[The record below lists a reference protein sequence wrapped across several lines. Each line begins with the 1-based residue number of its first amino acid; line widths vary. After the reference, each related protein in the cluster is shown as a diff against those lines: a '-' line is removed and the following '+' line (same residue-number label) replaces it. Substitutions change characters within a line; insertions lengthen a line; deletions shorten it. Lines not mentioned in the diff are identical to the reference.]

1 MLIREIFD
9 TKIEETID
17 PVIRVAERQDEHKLA
32 AEIGSY
38 VVTPTI
44 EKYIDDFP
52 EHYTDTFRTPTT
64 EIGVW
69 ISGYFGS
76 GKSHL
81 AKIAAL
87 LAENRVLDGV
97 SAAKRFEARVPAA
110 VPHRAAIV
118 RHLGSLH
125 QCDSRVLAFNIN
137 TISDSR
143 KTPLPQ
149 LLLSQF
155 YQAKGYSSNF
165 LYARVIEAE
174 LDKRG
179 KLAELHAA
187 TERLAKKPWAD
198 IQKNLTFFANAL
210 YQAACEVAGDA
221 FKTPEDVRRAIT
233 EAGQGEQYNVQFLIR
248 TLLEEVETRQKQ
260 TGKPCRLIF
269 VLDESGQWI
278 EDSQER
284 LSALQALVEEAA
296 DKGQGKLWIFVTTHE
311 DMGAIYQN
319 ARALKGDMKKIEGRF
334 RFKWNLTTENIE
346 LVLEDRIFK
355 KNAAGAA
362 DVSRV
367 YNDNPGV
374 LRDLGQLSKV
384 DQQLPECSEERFQTF
399 YPFFPYQV
407 HLVPEIIKSLR
418 SAGGRG
424 EQLSGST
431 RTLLAVTQDILRSGR
446 RRYLDKTVG
455 EVVSFDEVY
464 NNLAFGGEV
473 SPDVRR
479 ELSRIDTDVFDA
491 TPLTRRAAEV
501 LFLIREIA
509 YVPRSLDNISRLL
522 VEHTTEDLATVRGR
536 VEPELQK
543 LIKARFVAKIGE
555 DYEFLTGERRTFED
569 EVAQT
574 AAGYKRQDLDAG
586 LAKFIAKEGLE
597 FSSVAF
603 KGTEFPVRLS
613 FDGSPITRDG
623 DIQVRVSSPL
633 AALGA
638 VKLSDLEDQSSRPD
652 EQQTLFVLCDRIT
665 HFDDQLKYY
674 LAMREVIDAWKGDTH
689 KSADA
694 RNLAVDRESVDLEKL
709 RRKISEGIADGLK
722 RSHVVFRGSAR
733 AIAPKAGQ
741 TPAEAL
747 RVELAVFWPTLYP
760 KFDKV
765 PVRIV
770 NEQRAIVDVLKGA
783 KDLPSDVRELKLLD
797 KAGQLDPT
805 SPLLDTLR
813 VYLSARQSK
822 KERTLGR
829 DVIDEFSK
837 PPYGWDPSAVR
848 VGVAALL
855 RAGALRVLVNKKPF
869 TNPAD
874 SELQDALRVSRNF
887 DKVELVLE
895 EMDIDPDVLT
905 EIRTLVIKLTGR
917 RKIDETPAAVSAE
930 MEIFATELL
939 AKAEKVA
946 LWAEPAELPLSTEF
960 VEGREVFEKI
970 IALTNPVH
978 RVGEISTTK
987 DKLEGYTTAIRSFD
1001 TFVEKSKKPFTDMRQ
1016 FAATLR
1022 ALDYRLPSGGECA
1035 AFLGHW
1041 KSAIEAAN
1049 VTAPEAWKNLVNS
1062 RAVADHEL
1070 LKLQTEWKTD
1080 AKTKVQDALTGLPQ
1094 SLADAGLPAAEVQ
1107 ETLST
1112 PLQSFLAA
1120 LESEREPARVAALP
1134 DRATRLVNE
1143 LEAAIAREVTQRAP
1157 KPHPPEPGDPEP
1169 KPAKPVKRVRV
1180 VDVVKSV
1187 RIHDEAQWNVIR
1199 DRLDTTVKQE
1209 LEKGNEV
1216 DLL

>member
-1 MLIREIFD
+1 MLIRDIFD

-17 PVIRVAERQDEHKLA
+17 PVIRVAERQDEQKLA

-44 EKYIDDFP
+44 EKYIDDFL
-52 EHYTDTFRTPTT
+52 EHYTDTFRKPTT

-81 AKIAAL
+81 AKIVAL
-87 LAENRVLDGV
+87 LAENRLLNGV
-97 SAAKRFEARVPAA
+97 SAGKRFEARVPADA
-110 VPHRAAIV
+110 PHRSAIV
-118 RHLGSLH
+118 RNLGSLYH
-125 QCDSRVLAFNIN
+125 GESRVLAFNIN

-155 YQAKGYSSNF
+155 YQSKGYSSNF

-187 TERLAKKPWAD
+187 AERLAKKPWAD
-198 IQKNLTFFANAL
+198 IQRNLTFFANAL
-210 YQAACEVAGDA
+210 YQGACEMAGDA
-221 FKTPEDVRRAIT
+221 FKTPDDVRRAIT
-233 EAGQGEQYNVQFLIR
+233 EAGQGEQYNVQFLVR
-248 TLLEEVETRQKQ
+248 TLLEEVEARQKQ

-296 DKGQGKLWIFVTTHE
+296 DKGQGKIWFFVTTHE

-367 YNDNPGV
+367 YNENPGM
-374 LRDLGQLSKV
+374 LRDLGQLSRV

-446 RRYLDKTVG
+446 RRYLDQPVG

-479 ELSRIDTDVFDA
+479 ELNRIDTDVTGA

-501 LFLIREIA
+501 LFLIRELS

-522 VEHTTEDLATVRGR
+522 VEHTDEDLATVRGR
-536 VEPELQK
+536 VEPELGK

-574 AAGYKRQDLDAG
+574 AADYKRQDLDAG
-586 LAKFIAKEGLE
+586 LAKFIAKEGLD
-597 FSSVAF
+597 FTSVAF

-613 FDGSPITRDG
+613 FDGSAITREG

-633 AALGA
+633 AALA
-638 VKLSDLEDQSSRPD
+638 LRISDLEDQSSRPD
-652 EQQTLFVLCDRIT
+652 EQQTLFVLCDRIS
-665 HFDDQLKYY
+665 HFDEQLKYY
-674 LAMREVIDAWKGDTH
+674 LAMRAVIDAWKSDTH
-689 KSADA
+689 KSPDA
-694 RNLAVDRESVDLEKL
+694 RNLAIDRESVDLEKL
-709 RRKISEGIADGLK
+709 RRKISEGIADGVK
-722 RSHVVFRGSAR
+722 GSQVVFRGSAR

-741 TPAEAL
+741 TSAEAL
-747 RVELAVFWPTLYP
+747 RAELATHWPTLYP

-813 VYLSARQSK
+813 VYLSPRQSS

-848 VGVAALL
+848 VGVAALF

-874 SELQDALRVSRNF
+874 PELQDALRVSSSFN
-887 DKVELVLE
+887 KVELVLE
-895 EMDIDPDVLT
+895 EMDINPDLLT
-905 EIRTLVIKLTGR
+905 EIRALVIKLTGR
-917 RKIDETPAAVSAE
+917 KKLDETPAAVSAE
-930 MEIFATELL
+930 MGTFATDLL

-946 LWAEPAELPLSTEF
+946 LWAEPAELPLSAEF
-960 VEGREVFEKI
+960 VEGRELFEKLL
-970 IALTNPVH
+970 ALTNPVH
-978 RVGEISTTK
+978 RVGELAAAK
-987 DKLEGYTTAIRSFD
+987 DKLEPCTAAIRAFD
-1001 TFVEKSKKPFTDMRQ
+1001 AFVEKSKKPFTEMRQ

-1035 AFLGHW
+1035 GFLAQW
-1041 KSAIEAAN
+1041 KLAIDAAN
-1049 VTAPEAWKNLVNS
+1049 VSTPEVWKSLVNS
-1062 RAVADHEL
+1062 RAVAEHEL
-1070 LKLQTEWKTD
+1070 LKFQTEWKTD
-1080 AKTKVQDALTGLPQ
+1080 AKAKVEGAI
-1094 SLADAGLPAAEVQ
+1094 AGLPEALANAGLPPAEVQ

-1112 PLQSFLAA
+1112 PLQSFLTA
-1120 LESEREPARVAALP
+1120 LESESEAARTAALP
-1134 DRATRLVNE
+1134 ERATKLVNE
-1143 LEAAIAREVTQRAP
+1143 LDAAITGEVSRRAP
-1157 KPHPPEPGDPEP
+1157 KPLPQESGERTQV
-1169 KPAKPVKRVRV
+1169 KPVKRVRV

-1187 RIHDEAQWNVIR
+1187 RIESEVQWTSVLGK
-1199 DRLDTTVKQE
+1199 LDQTVRKE
-1209 LEKGNEV
+1209 LSAGNDVE
-1216 DLL
+1216 LR

>member
-17 PVIRVAERQDEHKLA
+17 PVIRVAERLDENKLA
-32 AEIGSY
+32 AEISSY

-44 EKYIDDFP
+44 EKYIDDFL

-87 LAENRVLDGV
+87 LAENRDLAGTP
-97 SAAKRFEARVPAA
+97 AAKRFEARVPADA
-110 VPHRAAIV
+110 PHRASIL

-187 TERLAKKPWAD
+187 AERLAKKPWAD

-221 FKTPEDVRRAIT
+221 FKTPDDVRRAIT

-248 TLLEEVETRQKQ
+248 TLLEDVATRQKG

-334 RFKWNLTTENIE
+334 RYKWNLTTENIE
-346 LVLEDRIFK
+346 LVLEDRIFR
-355 KNAAGAA
+355 KNDAGAA
-362 DVSRV
+362 EVSRV

-374 LRDLGQLSKV
+374 LRDLGQLARV

-446 RRYLDKTVG
+446 RKYLEQAVG
-455 EVVSFDEVY
+455 DVVSFDEVY

-479 ELSRIDTDVFDA
+479 ELSRIEEVVPGA
-491 TPLTRRAAEV
+491 TALTRRTAEV
-501 LFLIREIA
+501 LLLIREIA
-509 YVPRSLDNISRLL
+509 YVPRSLDNIARLL
-522 VEHTTEDLATVRGR
+522 VEHTTDDLASVRSR
-536 VEPELQK
+536 VEPELQR
-543 LIKARFVAKIGE
+543 LIKARLVAKIGE
-555 DYEFLTGERRTFED
+555 EYEFLTGERRTFEE

-574 AAGYKRQDLDAG
+574 AAELKRQDLDAG
-586 LAKFIAKEGLE
+586 LSKFVTAEGLG
-597 FSSVAF
+597 FSTVAY
-603 KGTEFPVRLS
+603 KGTEFPVRIS
-613 FDGSPITRDG
+613 FDGTVVSRDG
-623 DIQVRVSSPL
+623 HIQVRISSPL
-633 AALGA
+633 TLS
-638 VKLSDLEDQSSRPD
+638 KLSDLEEQSSLPD
-652 EQQTLFVLCDRIT
+652 EQQTLFVLCDRIA
-665 HFDDQLKYY
+665 HFDEQLKYY
-674 LAMREVIDAWKGDTH
+674 IAMRSVIDRWKGDTH

-694 RNLAVDRESVDLEKL
+694 RNLAVDRESVDLQKL
-709 RRKISEGIADGLK
+709 KGKIAEGITDGLK
-722 RSHVVFRGSAR
+722 RSHVVFLGSAR
-733 AIAPKAGQ
+733 AVAPKAGQ
-741 TPAEAL
+741 SAAECL
-747 RVELAVFWPTLYP
+747 RTELAAFWPTLYP

-770 NEQRAIVDVLKGA
+770 NEQRAILDVLKGA
-783 KDLPSDVRELKLLD
+783 KDLTTDVRDLRLFD
-797 KAGQLDPT
+797 KAGQLDPA
-805 SPLLDTLR
+805 SPLLDSLR
-813 VYLSARQSK
+813 VYLAGRQSR
-822 KERTLGR
+822 KERTLGH
-829 DVIDEFSK
+829 DTIGEFTR
-837 PPYGWDPSAVR
+837 PPCGWDPGAVR
-848 VGVAALL
+848 VGVAALF
-855 RAGALRVLVNKKPF
+855 RAGALKVLVNKKPF

-874 SELQDALRVSRNF
+874 PELQDALRVSRNF
-887 DKVELVLE
+887 DKVELVIE
-895 EMDIDPDVLT
+895 EMDIAPDLLT

-917 RKIDETPAAVSAE
+917 KKIDETPAAIAAE
-930 MEIFATELL
+930 MGTLATDLL
-939 AKAEKVA
+939 TSADKVA
-946 LWAEPAELPLSTEF
+946 LWAEPAGLPLAPDFT
-960 VEGREVFEKI
+960 EGREALQKI
-970 IALTNPVH
+970 LSLTNPVH
-978 RVGEISTTK
+978 RVNEIAACK
-987 DKLEGYTTAIRSFD
+987 DRLEPCAGAIRAHAA
-1001 TFVEKSKKPFTDMRQ
+1001 FVEKSGKSFSE
-1016 FAATLR
+1016 LR
-1022 ALDYRLPSGGECA
+1022 AAASLLRGLEYRLDPKGECVG
-1035 AFLGHW
+1035 FLNLWGHANATATVVTPEVW
-1041 KSAIEAAN
+1041 K
-1049 VTAPEAWKNLVNS
+1049 TLVN
-1062 RAVADHEL
+1062 AKALADHEL
-1070 LKLQTEWKTD
+1070 LSLQTQWKAD
-1080 AKTKVQDALTGLPQ
+1080 ARATADSA
-1094 SLADAGLPAAEVQ
+1094 LADLPGDLAAAGLPASECQ
-1107 ETLST
+1107 ESLAT
-1112 PLQSFLAA
+1112 PLNGFLATLDA
-1120 LESEREPARVAALP
+1120 ETDATRIAVLP
-1134 DRATRLVNE
+1134 DRAARLVSE
-1143 LEAAIAREVTQRAP
+1143 LAAAIAREATARAP
-1157 KPHPPEPGDPEP
+1157 KPKPPEPGTDP
-1169 KPAKPVKRVRV
+1169 KPEKPVKRVRV
-1180 VDVVKSV
+1180 VEVVKTV
-1187 RIHDEAQWNVIR
+1187 RIETEDQWNAIR
-1199 DRLDTTVKQE
+1199 DRLDQTVKRE
-1209 LEKGNEV
+1209 LQDGNNVE
-1216 DLL
+1216 LS